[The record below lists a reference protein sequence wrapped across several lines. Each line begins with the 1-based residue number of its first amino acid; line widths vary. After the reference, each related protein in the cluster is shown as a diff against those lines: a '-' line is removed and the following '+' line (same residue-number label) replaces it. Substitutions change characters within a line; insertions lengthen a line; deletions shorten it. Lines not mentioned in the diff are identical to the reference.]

1 MLKRIQ
7 KIFSFKQFIQA
18 LVTILLGTIAFA
30 FAMKAWMETK
40 QEPMPVKKSQG
51 VDVILID
58 SGEVKIVKAQRH
70 TLAAMVAKIDCV

>member
-58 SGEVKIVKAQRH
+58 SGEVKIVKAQWR